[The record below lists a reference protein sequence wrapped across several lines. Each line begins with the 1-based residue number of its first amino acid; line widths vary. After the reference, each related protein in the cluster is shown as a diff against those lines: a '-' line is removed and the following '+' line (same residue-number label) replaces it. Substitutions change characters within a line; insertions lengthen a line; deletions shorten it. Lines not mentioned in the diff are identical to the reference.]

1 MRDDPLNLVILRLAF
16 GTLRHLVITGQAG
29 DDQMTIQ
36 QVEDLEVEYLRLV
49 REENAAVDRIAAK
62 FREEMGRNREKSEP
76 QVVHGVVVEKTIER
90 REMHQLT
97 RGVKIREFSR
107 EITPDYLF
115 E

>member
-1 MRDDPLNLVILRLAF
+1 MRDDSFNLVILRLAF
-16 GTLRHLVITGQAG
+16 GTLRHLVTTGLSG
-29 DDQMTIQ
+29 DDQMTIE
-36 QVEDLEVEYLRLV
+36 QVEQLEAEYLKLV
-49 REENAAVDRIAAK
+49 REENEAIERIAAK

-90 REMHQLT
+90 RDMHQLT

-107 EITPDYLF
+107 EVTPDYLF